1 MNKERRVVVTGLG
14 AVTPVGNTV
23 KETWEGLIAGKNGIA
38 PITGF
43 DTTNFKAKLG
53 AEVMLCD
60 QSVCEALGV
69 EIISRPV
76 STVDSGHV
84 RHNPGH
90 LARELMELR
99 AQRSMRVVDP
109 TARHGTK
116 NQVER

>member
-53 AEVMLCD
+53 AEVKNFDPAAYLD
-60 QSVCEALGV
+60 VNE
-69 EIISRPV
+69 
-76 STVDSGHV
+76 T
-84 RHNPGH
+84 
-90 LARELMELR
+90 LR
-99 AQRSMRVVDP
+99 TDRYAQFAVAAAQQAMDASA
-109 TARHGTK
+109 TA
-116 NQVER
+116 